1 MVPSHDYDD
10 RSYFD
15 HWYRGAGLG
24 LGDPEY
30 LDRKV
35 RLAVGAAE
43 YLLDRPIEAVLDVGC
58 GEAPWRAALRKARPG
73 VRYVGVDPSAYVAQ
87 RYGRTRSVVQGSLS
101 QLASLDLVARNDG
114 APYDLVVCADVLQ
127 VAPDVEVR
135 AGLDAIANLL
145 GGIAFIEVFT
155 GADSIVGDLG
165 SFRPR
170 RPSTYDRWFAAAG
183 LARVGPHLYAGERIW
198 PRLSAFERG

>member
-1 MVPSHDYDD
+1 MVPTRHFDD
-10 RSYFD
+10 REYFD
-15 HWYRGAGLG
+15 HWYRVAGLG

-43 YLLDRPIEAVLDVGC
+43 YLLDRPIESVVDVGC
-58 GEAPWRAALRKARPG
+58 GEAPWRAALRRVRPG
-73 VRYVGVDPSAYVAQ
+73 VRYVGVDPSDYVVR
-87 RYGRTRSVVQGSLS
+87 RYGRTRGVVQGTLS
-101 QLASLDLVARNDG
+101 DLASLDLLGRNSG
-114 APYDLVVCADVLQ
+114 QPYDLIVCADVLQ
-127 VAPDVEVR
+127 VVADREVR
-135 AGLDAIANLL
+135 AGLDTMADLL

-155 GADSIVGDLG
+155 GVDSIVGDLG
-165 SFRPR
+165 SFKRR
-170 RPSTYDRWFAAAG
+170 RPSTYDRWFASAG